1 MKVAGIISEYNP
13 FHKGHQYHIET
24 TRKIIGADCI
34 VAVMSG
40 NFVQRGLPAIADK
53 YKRAKAAVLGGADIV
68 IELPTVYATGSAEIF
83 AEGAVR
89 LVNALNSVDY
99 LSFGSEAGSLDEF
112 KKIADVLIDEPE
124 EYRNILQQHLKL
136 GDSMPISRE
145 KALTKYFNND
155 NITEI
160 ISSPN
165 NILSIEYIKA
175 LKKINSGITPVTV
188 ARVGNGYNDVEA
200 TTEFPSA
207 TAIRNLYVNGNDNI
221 SDTMP
226 EAVYEYFNT
235 LKGLFMP
242 VFPDSCS
249 TLLNHALRLNSSKL
263 DVFSD
268 VDEKLANRIMNTLT
282 DGNIYSFTEL
292 CDALKTKNYTYTRIS
307 RVLTH
312 ILLNIRPED
321 ITIPQYARILACN
334 ETGRKFIREAKKTS
348 LLPFLNDASD
358 AKNVLSEA
366 AKSMLEK
373 DIYASDIYRLIVKET
388 FGTVITDEFRH
399 RPELI

>member
-24 TRKIIGADCI
+24 TRKITGADCI

-40 NFVQRGLPAIADK
+40 NFVQRGFPAIADK
-53 YKRAKAAVLGGADIV
+53 FTRAKAAVLGGADLV
-68 IELPTVYATGSAEIF
+68 IELPAVFATGSAEIF

-89 LVNALNSVDY
+89 LFDALNNVDY
-99 LSFGSEAGSLDEF
+99 LSFGSEAGRLDEF

-124 EYRNILQQHLKL
+124 EYRNILQQHLKS
-136 GDSMPISRE
+136 GDSMPVARA
-145 KALTKYFNND
+145 KALKEHFDNN

-188 ARVGNGYNDVEA
+188 ARVGNGYNDAEA

-207 TAIRNLYVNGNDNI
+207 TAIRNLYTEGSDNI
-221 SDTMP
+221 ADAMP

-235 LKGLFMP
+235 VEGMVMP
-242 VFPDSCS
+242 VFADSCS
-249 TLLNHALRLNSSKL
+249 ALLNHALRLNSSNL
-263 DVFSD
+263 DIFSD
-268 VDEKLANRIMNTLT
+268 IDEKLANRIMNILT

-307 RVLTH
+307 RALIH

-321 ITIPQYARILACN
+321 IKIPQYARILACN
-334 ETGRKFIREAKKTS
+334 ETGRKFIRESKKTS
-348 LLPFLNDASD
+348 LIPFLNDTSD
-358 AKNVLSEA
+358 TKNVLSET

-399 RPELI
+399 RPELV